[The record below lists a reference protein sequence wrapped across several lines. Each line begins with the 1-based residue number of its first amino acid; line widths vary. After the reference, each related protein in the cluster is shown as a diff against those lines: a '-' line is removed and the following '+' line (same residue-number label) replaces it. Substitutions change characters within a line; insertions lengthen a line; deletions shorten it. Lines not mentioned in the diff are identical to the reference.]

1 MSAPMW
7 RIFAAVFVVFS
18 AGARAEEDVT
28 LKAGV
33 GRDVVENYCSACHSL
48 DYPRI
53 NAPFLNRQGWETEVN
68 KMIKAYGAPI
78 APDDAKIIVDYLAA
92 NYGNGG

>member
-1 MSAPMW
+1 M
-7 RIFAAVFVVFS
+7 
-18 AGARAEEDVT
+18 
-28 LKAGV
+28 LKAASP
-33 GRDVVENYCSACHSL
+33 RHHRNACNACHSL
-48 DYPRI
+48 PIIPRI

-78 APDDAKIIVDYLAA
+78 GPDDAKIIVDYLAA